1 MKLIRLTSTE
11 ETASF
16 DALFNED
23 VFIEPNSKVA
33 LAQLCLDSEANTIVI
48 DASNDEITF
57 NLFESR
63 TGTVDRSITLNHTDG
78 TAGRPED
85 YNKNNFQQ
93 LINDMTF
100 KINQQLEIDY
110 STVNTTIQTAEL
122 GTQFTM
128 GIGSEKLE
136 SGKMVLS
143 FVMSALN
150 SRYTDLVQN
159 TKQVGGTASLINSSA
174 GDDSIWSRTEG
185 AVSVLTNENMT
196 YGTYPITRGAGVWRT
211 RINTWI
217 DDATESN
224 LLGCGMIWALTND
237 SPSTYGATPM
247 TNAQINYGIHCDK
260 VAGTYKIIKDGV
272 FTDTGVAVV
281 YGTTPAT
288 RPHIELA
295 VTGGR
300 VVANIYQSDGAG
312 GSIISRNLIDEPYE
326 VADGETQ
333 PPPLYPVVIGRGG
346 FNLGIRGIRWTKIS
360 QTTDPYLDT
369 KNLYEG
375 SVTTELT
382 LPVPVQYGTFK
393 TSGSKYFFDFGS
405 LSLASYFGFVDS
417 RIPVNGTLRGIQKF
431 IIPTNKF
438 VYTDLSEAILVLLDN
453 IKLKSYDS
461 FDSLELG
468 EGGRRN
474 LISVVPVPNTKDIV
488 YEPKNLLF
496 LDIDNANEQYIRN
509 IKARVL
515 KTDYSPVKT
524 NGLTTMVLLFK
535 GPNE

>member
-33 LAQLCLDSEANTIVI
+33 LAQLCLDSEANTVVI

-57 NLFESR
+57 NMFKNR
-63 TGTVDRSITLNHTDG
+63 TGNVDRSITLNHTDG
-78 TAGRPED
+78 TGGKPED
-85 YNKNNFQQ
+85 YNKNNFQE
-93 LINDMTF
+93 LINDMIF
-100 KINQQLEIDY
+100 KINQQLQTDY
-110 STVNTTIQTAEL
+110 STSTTLVQTAEL

-128 GIGSEKLE
+128 GIGSDKLE

-143 FVMSALN
+143 FAMSALN

-159 TKQVGGTASLINSSA
+159 IKLVGGAASLVNNNA
-174 GDDSIWSRTEG
+174 GDGSIWNRTEG
-185 AVSVLTNENMT
+185 ATAVVTNENMT

-217 DDATESN
+217 DDAGEPVLQS
-224 LLGCGMIWALTND
+224 GMIWALTTV

-247 TNAQINYGIHCDK
+247 SNPQITYGIHCDK
-260 VAGTYKIIKDGV
+260 VAGTYKFIKDGV
-272 FTDTGVAVV
+272 FTDSGIAPV
-281 YGTTPAT
+281 YGTSVAT
-288 RPHIELA
+288 RPLIELS
-295 VTGGR
+295 VSGGR
-300 VVANIYQSDGAG
+300 VKATIYQSDGANG
-312 GSIISRNLIDEPYE
+312 VTISRDVIDESYDLLP
-326 VADGETQ
+326 GETQ
-333 PPPLYPVVIGRGG
+333 PPPLYPVVIVRGG
-346 FNLGIRGIRWTKIS
+346 FNTGTSGIRFTGIK
-360 QTTDPYLDT
+360 QTTDPFLDT

-375 SVTTELT
+375 DISTEIT
-382 LPVPVQYGTFK
+382 LPAPQQPGGFRTA
-393 TSGSKYFFDFGS
+393 GSSYFFNFGS
-405 LSLASYFGFVDS
+405 ISLASYFGFNDA
-417 RIPVNGTLRGIQKF
+417 RIPVTNTLRAIQKV

-438 VYTDLSEAILVLLDN
+438 VYTDLSEAILVLLDS

-474 LISVVPVPNTKDIV
+474 LLSVIPVPNTKDII
-488 YEPKNLLF
+488 YEPSSLLF

-515 KTDYSPVKT
+515 KTDYAPVKT

>member
-57 NLFESR
+57 NMFANR
-63 TGTVDRSITLNHTDG
+63 VANVDRSITLNHTDG

-93 LINDMTF
+93 LLNDMIF
-100 KINQQLEIDY
+100 KINQQLQIDY
-110 STVNTTIQTAEL
+110 SVSTTAVQTAEL

-128 GIGSEKLE
+128 GIGSEKLQ

-143 FVMSALN
+143 FLMSALN

-159 TKQVGGTASLINSSA
+159 INQVGGVASLVNNDA
-174 GDDSIWSRTEG
+174 GDNSIWNRTEG
-185 AVSVLTNENMT
+185 ATAVATNENMT

-217 DDATESN
+217 DDAAEVDNQS
-224 LLGCGMIWALTND
+224 GMIWALTTV
-237 SPSTYGATPM
+237 SPSTYGSTTM
-247 TNAQINYGIHCDK
+247 TDAQITHGIHCDK
-260 VAGTYKIIKDGV
+260 VSGTYKVIKDGV
-272 FTDTGVAVV
+272 SSDTLINVV
-281 YGTTPAT
+281 YGTTAAT
-288 RPHIELA
+288 RPQIELA
-295 VTGGR
+295 ISGGR
-300 VVANIYQSDGAG
+300 VIGNIYQSDGAG
-312 GSIISRNLIDEPYE
+312 GVTISRNVIDISYDLL
-326 VADGETQ
+326 AGETQ
-333 PPPLYPVVIGRGG
+333 PPPLYPVAIVRGG
-346 FNLGIRGIRWTKIS
+346 FNTGISGIRFTGIK
-360 QTTDPYLDT
+360 QTTDPFLDT
-369 KNLYEG
+369 KNLYQG
-375 SVTTELT
+375 DVTTELT
-382 LPVPVQYGTFK
+382 LPTPIQPRAFRTG
-393 TSGSKYFFDFGS
+393 GSTYFFDFGS
-405 LSLASYFGFVDS
+405 VSLASYFGFVDS
-417 RIPVNGTLRGIQKF
+417 RIPVNGTLRGIQKVL
-431 IIPTNKF
+431 IPTNKF

-474 LISVVPVPNTKDIV
+474 LLSVVPVPNTKDII
-488 YEPKNLLF
+488 YEPGNLLF

>member
-33 LAQLCLDSEANTIVI
+33 LAQLCLDSEANTVVI

-57 NLFESR
+57 NMFANRIGS
-63 TGTVDRSITLNHTDG
+63 VDRSITLAHTDG
-78 TAGRPED
+78 TAGNPSD

-93 LINDMTF
+93 LINDMIF
-100 KINQQLEIDY
+100 KINQQLQIDY
-110 STVNTTIQTAEL
+110 STSTTVVQTAEL

-128 GIGSEKLE
+128 GIGSEKLQ

-143 FVMSALN
+143 FLMSALD
-150 SRYTDLVQN
+150 SRFTDLVQN
-159 TKQVGGTASLINSSA
+159 IKQVGGVASLVNNNA
-174 GDDSIWSRTEG
+174 GDDSIWNRTEG
-185 AVSVLTNENMT
+185 AVATITNENMT

-217 DDATESN
+217 DDPAETDLNAT
-224 LLGCGMIWALTND
+224 GMIWALTNV
-237 SPSTYGATPM
+237 SPSTYGTTTM
-247 TNAQINYGIHCDK
+247 TNAQITYGIHCDK
-260 VAGTYKIIKDGV
+260 VAGTYKYIIDGV
-272 FTDTGVAVV
+272 TTDTGINVV
-281 YGTTPAT
+281 YGTSAAT

-295 VTGGR
+295 VSGGR
-300 VVANIYQSDGAG
+300 VIGNIYQSDGAG
-312 GSIISRNLIDEPYE
+312 GLTVSRSVIDAPY
-326 VADGETQ
+326 VLLAGETQ
-333 PPPLYPVVIGRGG
+333 PPPLYPVAIVRGG
-346 FNLGIRGIRWTKIS
+346 FNTGTSGIRFTSIK
-360 QTTDPYLDT
+360 QTTDPFLDT
-369 KNLYEG
+369 KNLYQGGVENEITLPAPQQPGTFRTGGSTYFFNFG
-375 SVTTELT
+375 SV
-382 LPVPVQYGTFK
+382 
-393 TSGSKYFFDFGS
+393 
-405 LSLASYFGFVDS
+405 SLASYFGFVDA
-417 RIPVNGTLRGIQKF
+417 RIPVNNTLRGIQKV

-438 VYTDLSEAILVLLDN
+438 VYTDLSEAILVLLDS

-474 LISVVPVPNTKDIV
+474 LLSVIPVPNSKDII
-488 YEPKNLLF
+488 YEPSSLLF

-509 IKARVL
+509 IKARIL
-515 KTDYSPVKT
+515 KTDYAPVKT

>member
-57 NLFESR
+57 NMFANR
-63 TGTVDRSITLNHTDG
+63 VGNVDRSITLNHTDG

-85 YNKNNFQQ
+85 YNKNSFQE
-93 LINDMTF
+93 LLNDMIF
-100 KINQQLEIDY
+100 KINQQLQIDY
-110 STVNTTIQTAEL
+110 SASTTAVQTAEL

-128 GIGSEKLE
+128 GIGSEKLQ

-143 FVMSALN
+143 FLMSALN

-159 TKQVGGTASLINSSA
+159 INQVGGVASLVNTNA
-174 GDDSIWSRTEG
+174 GDDSIWNRTEG
-185 AVSVLTNENMT
+185 ATAVATNENMT

-217 DDATESN
+217 DDATEVDNNS
-224 LLGCGMIWALTND
+224 GMIWALTKD
-237 SPSTYGATPM
+237 SPSTYGTTTM
-247 TNAQINYGIHCDK
+247 TNPQITHGIHCDK
-260 VAGTYKIIKDGV
+260 VAGTYKVIKDGV
-272 FTDTGVAVV
+272 TTDTLINVV
-281 YGTTPAT
+281 YGTSAAT
-288 RPHIELA
+288 RPQIELA
-295 VTGGR
+295 ISGGR
-300 VVANIYQSDGAG
+300 VIGNIYQSDGAG
-312 GSIISRNLIDEPYE
+312 GVTISRNVIDIPYSLN
-326 VADGETQ
+326 AGETQ
-333 PPPLYPVVIGRGG
+333 PPPLYPVAIVRGG
-346 FNLGIRGIRWTKIS
+346 FNTGISGIRFTRIM
-360 QTTDPYLDT
+360 QTTDPFLDT

-375 SVTTELT
+375 SVSSNQVELPT
-382 LPVPVQYGTFK
+382 PIQPGAFRTG
-393 TSGSKYFFDFGS
+393 GSTYFFDFGS
-405 LSLASYFGFVDS
+405 VSLASYFGFVDA
-417 RIPVNGTLRGIQKF
+417 RIPVNNTLRGIQKV

-438 VYTDLSEAILVLLDN
+438 VYTDLSEAILVLLDS

-474 LISVVPVPNTKDIV
+474 LLSVIPVPNTKDII
-488 YEPKNLLF
+488 YEPSSLLF

-509 IKARVL
+509 IKARIL